1 MKDFRIRW
9 IKLDNTDEAKRAI
22 NQIGSDPAGV
32 GLMVGKSLGR
42 AIKVENVPLPIAHIL
57 KQEMLSVGGD
67 AAVHRNV
74 IVNKIDAT
82 DVLLLGTVSQLNR
95 FSQKVLAQPFGLKEL
110 AQELIAVL
118 KGIELPQER
127 TLNCRGRE
135 LVFGKRTL
143 VMGILNVTPDSFS
156 DGGKYVDLK
165 NALSQAERMIEE
177 GADLLDIGGESTRP
191 GIVPISAE
199 EEWSR
204 LESVLKELIPR
215 ISVPISVD
223 TYKAEVAEKCLEAG
237 AHIINDIWGLQGDP
251 DMARVVGKY
260 HAPVIA
266 MHNQEGTSYHQ
277 LMGDMLAFFR
287 RSIRLAEDN
296 GLSGDEIILDP
307 GIGFGKT
314 REQDLEVIS
323 RLDEMRVLGRPIL
336 LATSRKR
343 VIGNVLDLPVDQRVE
358 GTIATSVAGVA
369 AGVDMVRVHDVLA
382 NRRAVDMAD
391 ALYRRMR
398 GRNFVGA

>member
-9 IKLDNTDEAKRAI
+9 IKLDNTEEAKRAI
-22 NQIGSDPAGV
+22 AQIGSDPAGI
-32 GLMVGKSLGR
+32 GLMTGKSLGR
-42 AIKVENVPLPIAHIL
+42 AIKVENVPLPVAHIL

-74 IVNKIDAT
+74 IVSKIDAT
-82 DVLLLGTVSQLNR
+82 DVLLLGTLRQFNKL
-95 FSQKVLAQPFGLKEL
+95 SQKILSQPFGLKEFAHQL
-110 AQELIAVL
+110 KAIL

-127 TLNCRGRE
+127 TLDCRGRE
-135 LVFGKRTL
+135 LVLGKRTL

-156 DGGKYVDLK
+156 DGGKYIDLK

-177 GADLLDIGGESTRP
+177 GADLLDLGGESTRP
-191 GIVPISAE
+191 GIVAISAE
-199 EEWSR
+199 EEWAR
-204 LESVLKELIPR
+204 LEPVLKELIPR
-215 ISVPISVD
+215 VSVPISVD

-237 AHIINDIWGLQGDP
+237 VHIINDIWGLQGDP

-277 LMGDMLAFFR
+277 LMGDMINFFR
-287 RSIRLAEDN
+287 RSIQLAEEN

-358 GTIATSVAGVA
+358 GTIATSVVGVA
-369 AGVDMVRVHDVLA
+369 AGVDMVRVHDVKE

-391 ALYRRMR
+391 ALYRKMR

>member
-1 MKDFRIRW
+1 MKDFNIRW
-9 IKLDNTDEAKRAI
+9 IKLDNAEEARKAI
-22 NQIGSDPAGV
+22 TQIGSDPVGV
-32 GLMVGKSLGR
+32 GLMARKSLAR
-42 AIKVENVPLPIAHIL
+42 AIKVENVPLPVAHIL

-74 IVNKIDAT
+74 IVSKIEAT
-82 DVLLLGTVSQLNR
+82 DVLLLGTISQFNR
-95 FSQKVLAQPFGLKEL
+95 LSQKVLSQPFGLKEFGHQL
-110 AQELIAVL
+110 KTVL
-118 KGIELPQER
+118 KGIELSQER
-127 TLNCRGRE
+127 TLDCRGRE
-135 LVFGKRTL
+135 LVLGKRTL

-165 NALSQAERMIEE
+165 NALNQAERMIEE
-177 GADLLDIGGESTRP
+177 GADLLDLGGESTRP

-199 EEWSR
+199 EEWAR
-204 LESVLKELIPR
+204 LEPVLKELIPR
-215 ISVPISVD
+215 VPVPISVD
-223 TYKAEVAEKCLEAG
+223 TYKAEVAEKCLKAG
-237 AHIINDIWGLQGDP
+237 VHIINDIWGLQGDP
-251 DMARVVGKY
+251 DMARVAGKY

-277 LMGDMLAFFR
+277 LMGDMLKFFR
-287 RSIRLAEDN
+287 RSIQLAEEN

-314 REQDLEVIS
+314 REQDLEVMS
-323 RLDEMRVLGRPIL
+323 RLDEMRVLGHPIL

-369 AGVDMVRVHDVLA
+369 AGVDMVRVHDVKE

-391 ALYRRMR
+391 ALYRGMR

>member
-1 MKDFRIRW
+1 MKDFRVRW
-9 IKLDNTDEAKRAI
+9 IKLNNTDEAKRAI

-67 AAVHRNV
+67 AAVHCNV

-127 TLNCRGRE
+127 ILNCRGRE

-204 LESVLKELIPR
+204 LEPVLKELIPR

-251 DMARVVGKY
+251 DMARIVGKY

-287 RSIRLAEDN
+287 RSIQLAEEN
-296 GLSGDEIILDP
+296 GLCGDEIILDP

-336 LATSRKR
+336 LAASRKR

-358 GTIATSVAGVA
+358 GTVATSVAGVA